1 MTRFAWAVAMRE
13 LRGGLAG
20 FRIFLVCLALGV
32 AGIAAVGSV
41 SSAIEQGMSSEG
53 RTILGG
59 DMEVRFSYRQA
70 EAAELDW
77 LATQGTVSRT
87 INMRSM
93 LSAGED
99 RSLVDVKG
107 VDGAYP
113 LYGAVVLTDGQA
125 FADAVAPQD
134 GLHGLV
140 TERILAERLG
150 LETGDLVRLG
160 AGEFTFRGVIDR
172 EPDRASAGFAMGPRV
187 LTSADGL
194 EAAGLLVPGV
204 IYRTAYRVK
213 LPPETGL
220 GVLKTDFETT
230 FPEAGAR
237 WRDRNRAAPGISRF
251 VDRFAMFMSLAGIA
265 ALAVGGVGIGT
276 AVRGYL
282 VRKIPAIAA
291 LRTLG
296 ATGGMVFAAYA
307 MQIAVI
313 AAIGIAIGLALGAG
327 LVLAFGPLLNQSLPI
342 PAEFSLYPVALLKA
356 GVFGALT
363 AVVFTLWP
371 LSWLRRVRP
380 AELLRRE
387 TTGQARWPGWIVT
400 TVLILTTAALVGL
413 ITLWSPVSW
422 LVASCLAG
430 IAMAVAILQGA
441 GVLSARMLR
450 GLSQTAWLRRWPMV
464 RQAATAVGATGAG
477 TPGVVVALGL
487 GLGVLTVI
495 GQLDANMQ
503 RMITEQLP
511 KDSPAFFFVDVQSA
525 QRDTFEQAVLAV
537 DGTERLDSAPMLRG
551 IVTEL
556 NGVPAKEAEID
567 PAAAWVLRGDRG
579 VSYAAGPPPGVV
591 LTEGTWWA
599 DDYTGPPLVSFA
611 EEEGRELG
619 LSLGSTV
626 TINILGRPIEATV
639 ANFRTVEWRSLGINF
654 LIILS
659 PNALAG
665 APHTHIATLYA
676 DQTAEAEVLRTIGRD
691 MPNVTAVSV
700 RDQIARVSEGLGKL
714 GGAMRWASV
723 IVLLTGLAVLVGT
736 AAAGEE
742 RRKAEAA
749 VLKVLGATRATI
761 LGAFALRSALTGL
774 IAGLVALV
782 WGGLAAW
789 AVMTYVFR
797 ADFVLQPAQAVL
809 IVMGGTIATLIVGL
823 IFARAPLA
831 LAPAKVL
838 RTAAG

>member
-1 MTRFAWAVAMRE
+1 MGFAWAVASRE

-20 FRIFLVCLALGV
+20 FRIFLICLALGV

-41 SSAIEQGMSSEG
+41 TAAIEKGMSSEG
-53 RTILGG
+53 QTILGG
-59 DMEVRFSYRQA
+59 DLEVRFSYRQA

-77 LATQGTVSRT
+77 LAGQGDVSRT
-87 INMRSM
+87 ISMRSM
-93 LSAGED
+93 LSVGDE

-113 LYGAVVLTDGQA
+113 LYGEITLEGGQV
-125 FADAVAPQD
+125 FAEAIEPREGV
-134 GLHGLV
+134 HGLV
-140 TERILAERLG
+140 TERVLAERLG
-150 LETGDLVRLG
+150 LAPGDTVRLG
-160 AGEFTFRGVIDR
+160 AGTFTFRGIIAR

-187 LTSADGL
+187 LTTADGL
-194 EAAGLLVPGV
+194 EAAGLLAPGV

-213 LPPETGL
+213 TPAETSTET
-220 GVLKTDFETT
+220 LKGDFEEV

-237 WRDRNRAAPGISRF
+237 WRDRANAAPGISRF
-251 VDRFAMFMSLAGIA
+251 VERFAMFMSLAGIA

-313 AAIGIAIGLALGAG
+313 AGIGIAAGLALGGG
-327 LVLAFGPLLNQSLPI
+327 LVLAFGPLINKSLPI
-342 PAEFSLYPVALLKA
+342 AAEFSVYPLALVKA

-363 AVVFTLWP
+363 AIVFTLWP

-387 TTGQARWPGWIVT
+387 TTGQLRWPGWGV
-400 TVLILTTAALVGL
+400 TAALVLATVALAAL
-413 ITLWSPVSW
+413 ITLWSPVPW
-422 LVASCLAG
+422 LVASCLGG
-430 IAMAVAILQGA
+430 IAAAVAILQGA
-441 GVLSARMLR
+441 GWLSARALR
-450 GLSQTAWLRRWPMV
+450 SLSQSRLMRGWPSL
-464 RQAATAVGATGAG
+464 RQAAAAVGATGAG
-477 TPGVVVALGL
+477 TPGIVVALGL

-511 KDSPAFFFVDVQSA
+511 EDSPAFFFVDIQSA
-525 QRDTFEQAVLAV
+525 QRDGFEETIMAV
-537 DGTERLDSAPMLRG
+537 DGTDRMDTAPMLRG

-556 NGVPAKEAEID
+556 NGVPAREAKID

-579 VSYAAGPPPGVV
+579 VSYATEPPPGVV
-591 LTEGTWWA
+591 LTDGAWWEA
-599 DDYTGPPLVSFA
+599 DYAGPPLVSFA

-619 LSLGSTV
+619 LSIGSTV
-626 TINILGRPIEATV
+626 TINILGRPITAEV

-676 DQTAEAEVLRTIGRD
+676 DREAEAEVLRTIGRD

-714 GGAMRWASV
+714 GGAMRWASL

-736 AAAGEE
+736 AAAGED

-749 VLKVLGATRATI
+749 ILKVLGATKSAI
-761 LGAFALRSALTGL
+761 LTAFALRSALTGA
-774 IAGLVALV
+774 IAGLVALI

-789 AVMTYVFR
+789 AVMTYVFE
-797 ADFVLQPAQAVL
+797 ADFVLQPVQAIGIVL
-809 IVMGGTIATLIVGL
+809 GGALTTLVIG
-823 IFARAPLA
+823 IFFARAPLS